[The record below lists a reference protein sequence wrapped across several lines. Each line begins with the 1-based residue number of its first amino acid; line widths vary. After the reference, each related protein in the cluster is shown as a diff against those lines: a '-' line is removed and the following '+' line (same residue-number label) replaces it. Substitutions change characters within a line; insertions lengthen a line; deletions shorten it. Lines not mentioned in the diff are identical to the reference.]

1 MGLFNAMVGGTDAAH
16 PAVMIIA
23 ARCGASGESGHTL
36 IELAAV
42 VAIVAVAAALAYP
55 SLAGMRRGQQ
65 LEAAAV
71 GAAQCLRLAHWRAIV
86 SGRRVR
92 VAPRRAPD
100 GAWLLG
106 TEREAGASWV
116 SEGEDRRID
125 AGVVL
130 AVAGP
135 PEKVF
140 NPDGT
145 CSFGSISLR
154 GEGGGAVYRCT
165 LAPATGRVR
174 LYRGD
179 REAARGD

>member
-1 MGLFNAMVGGTDAAH
+1 MDLSSEIVGGTDAAN
-16 PAVMIIA
+16 PVAMITT

-55 SLAGMRRGQQ
+55 SLAGMRRGQR

-71 GAAQCLRLAHWRAIV
+71 EAAQCLRLAHWRAIV
-86 SGRRVR
+86 SGKRVR

-116 SEGEDRRID
+116 SEGEDRRIEG
-125 AGVVL
+125 GVVL

-135 PEKVF
+135 AEKVF

-154 GEGGGAVYRCT
+154 GEGGAVYRCT

-174 LYRGD
+174 LYRGG